1 MACCRH
7 GPNGG
12 CCGED
17 WCISEEET
25 EVECSCEYPHGHDFE
40 PPFETCTC
48 VPDCFHI
55 VPLNLEAI
63 MREERVNIGESGL
76 VIEQQDRDFDKLVA
90 ERDAAIERGVELWE
104 VLYHYT
110 LHSSTVRR
118 LLEQVEAKINKLRPS
133 GWGQV

>member
-1 MACCRH
+1 MVEECICSHYRADHSLNADQCAQCGCRKFRL
-7 GPNGG
+7 GKLVDVRAQLADARAEN
-12 CCGED
+12 EK
-17 WCISEEET
+17 
-25 EVECSCEYPHGHDFE
+25 
-40 PPFETCTC
+40 
-48 VPDCFHI
+48 
-55 VPLNLEAI
+55 L
-63 MREERVNIGESGL
+63 RVNIGESGL

-118 LLEQVEAKINKLRPS
+118 LLEQAEAKINKLRPS